1 MTLDRGP
8 ERSGSAKFRP
18 STYAAVE
25 NLVDPAAHLQL
36 IDLRHAHLGLAS
48 PTPFDTGGAVARAQ
62 PPLIV
67 GSEDLR
73 PRELLGD
80 IKERVESRGLD

>member
-8 ERSGSAKFRP
+8 ERSGSANFRP
-18 STYAAVE
+18 NRYAAVE
-25 NLVDPAAHLQL
+25 NLVDPGPHLQL
-36 IDLRHAHLGLAS
+36 IDLRHAHLGLAA
-48 PTPFDTGGAVARAQ
+48 PIPCDTGGAVVRAQ

-80 IKERVESRGLD
+80 IKGRVESRGLD